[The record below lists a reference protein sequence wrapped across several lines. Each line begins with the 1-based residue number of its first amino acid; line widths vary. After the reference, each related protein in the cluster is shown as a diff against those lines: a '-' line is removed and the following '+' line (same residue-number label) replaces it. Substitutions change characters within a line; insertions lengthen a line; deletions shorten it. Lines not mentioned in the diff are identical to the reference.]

1 MKKKFKSEFLE
12 YQIKKVEK
20 AYKENSDCI
29 DYFPLYEIFKLFD
42 LGGIFNYDSYSKV
55 TPLELAKLIYIDIIY
70 KFVYVYPKADKYS
83 LEGIDIRKCL
93 TQDSELKHYFDD
105 KINRTKFIVSEQV
118 FAHMTNDPGQPCS
131 MDNYMFKTIN
141 YIYTQGYNIII
152 DYTGSK
158 IYCKNIRTDENI
170 WEINMNVKHSIDE
183 IYNVFND

>member
-1 MKKKFKSEFLE
+1 MKKKFKSKFLE
-12 YQIKKVEK
+12 YQIKEIEKV
-20 AYKENSDCI
+20 YKKYNGCI
-29 DYFPLYEIFKLFD
+29 DHFPLYEIFKLFN

-55 TPLELAKLIYIDIIY
+55 TPLELAKLIYMDIIY

-83 LEGIDIRKCL
+83 LRGIDMRKCF
-93 TQDSELKHYFDD
+93 TKDSELKHYFDD
-105 KINRTKFIVSEQV
+105 KINRTKFIVSERV
-118 FAHMTNDPGQPCS
+118 FAHMTNDLGQSCS